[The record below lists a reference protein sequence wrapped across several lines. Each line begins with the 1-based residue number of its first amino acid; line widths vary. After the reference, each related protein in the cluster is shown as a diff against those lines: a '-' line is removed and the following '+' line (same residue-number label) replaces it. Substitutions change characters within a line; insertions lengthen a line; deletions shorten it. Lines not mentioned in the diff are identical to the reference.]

1 MNVYYYANDINT
13 KIPKQQLY
21 SLNVERLTSST
32 RIKIYIQSLKDK
44 MLAVEWILYPVV
56 KFKLFYLLPP
66 IFWILCSS
74 VMARVL
80 GL

>member
-1 MNVYYYANDINT
+1 MKVYYYANDINT

-44 MLAVEWILYPVV
+44 MLAVE
-56 KFKLFYLLPP
+56 
-66 IFWILCSS
+66 
-74 VMARVL
+74 
-80 GL
+80 